1 MTRSVKRAAAGRRPL
16 TVDQA
21 VIAVLVA
28 AMDANQHVSRD
39 EAERAHHIIWS
50 MRRFRRKPAE
60 TVNRSVERVRT
71 RVEDDGAGAVL
82 REAARLIPAKLRPSV
97 FAAAVDLMLSDN
109 RMEPDE
115 RRFVTRLAAALK
127 VRSATAATIVRVML
141 IKNGA

>member
-1 MTRSVKRAAAGRRPL
+1 MARSVTRAAARKRPL
-16 TVDQA
+16 TLDHA

-28 AMDANQHVSRD
+28 AMEANQHVSRD

-60 TVNRSVERVRT
+60 LVNRSIEEVRS
-71 RVEDDGAGAVL
+71 RMEQDGPDAIVHD
-82 REAARLIPAKLRPSV
+82 AARLIPARLRPSV

-115 RRFVTRLAAALK
+115 RRFVSRLAAALK
-127 VRSATAATIVRVML
+127 VRPAMAATIVRVML